1 MCYFWLKHVSLF
13 TLSASTTRVVKVA
26 NIISVVMVGNC
37 ETKCVPCCA
46 GDNCTKTDVECF
58 LEEVMRMKG
67 FQHRNVMT
75 TIGLVLRDN
84 RPFVVLPFMDKG
96 DLKTYISDQTKVCLY
111 RLIHRPNTRP
121 LCQFDAI
128 AQ

>member
-1 MCYFWLKHVSLF
+1 MVANIIS
-13 TLSASTTRVVKVA
+13 VVMVA

-37 ETKCVPCCA
+37 ETNCVPCCA
-46 GDNCTKTDVECF
+46 GDNCTKTDVESF

-96 DLKTYISDQTKVCLY
+96 DLKTYISDQTKVC
-111 RLIHRPNTRP
+111 P
-121 LCQFDAI
+121 L
-128 AQ
+128 